1 LKSSEENIMA
11 KKEQAHPVKK
21 KGSWLTYRPDIKLLD
36 CTVRDGGLMNNSNFD
51 SEFVSAVYQTC
62 VAAGIDYME
71 IGYKGSKK
79 IYSPQEF
86 GCWKFCTEDDIRRI
100 VEDNPSGLKLSAMA
114 DAERT
119 DYHEDILPKS
129 QSVLDMVRV
138 ATYIHQIPTAL
149 DMIKAIH
156 DKGYETTLNLMSISV
171 VPDHELD
178 EALEILS
185 KTEVEVIYLVDSFG
199 ALYSEEIQALTRKY
213 LKYANANGKKVGIHT
228 HNNQQLAYANT
239 IEALILGASYLD
251 ATLAGL
257 GRGAGNCPIELLL
270 GFLKN
275 PKFHVRPI
283 LKCIEEHIVPLRKKI
298 SWGFDIPYMIT
309 GQLNIHPRSA
319 MKFLNGEK
327 ITDYVTFYDSVVEEE

>member
-1 LKSSEENIMA
+1 MT
-11 KKEQAHPVKK
+11 KETEPRKVEK
-21 KGSWLTYRPDIKLLD
+21 KGSWLTYRPDIKVFD
-36 CTVRDGGLMNNSNFD
+36 CTIRDGGLVNNSRFED
-51 SEFVSAVYQTC
+51 DFIKAVYQAC
-62 VAAGIDYME
+62 VDAGIDYME
-71 IGYKGSKK
+71 MGYKGSKK

-86 GCWKFCTEDDIRRI
+86 GMWKFCDEDDIRRI
-100 VEDNPSGLKLSAMA
+100 IGDNPTDLKISAMA

-119 DYHEDILPKS
+119 DYHTDILPKD
-129 QSVLDMVRV
+129 QSPLDMIRV
-138 ATYIHQIPTAL
+138 ATYIHQIPTAV

-156 DKGYETTLNLMSISV
+156 DKGYETTLNLMAISV
-171 VPDHELD
+171 VPEHELD
-178 EALEILS
+178 EALEMLVQ
-185 KTEVEVIYLVDSFG
+185 TEVNVIYLVDSYG
-199 ALYSEEIQALTRKY
+199 ALYSEDVQALTRKY
-213 LKYANANGKKVGIHT
+213 LGYAYAGGKQVGIHT

-251 ATLAGL
+251 ATMAGF

-283 LKCIEEHIVPLRKKI
+283 LKCIQEKIMPLREKI

-319 MKFLNGEK
+319 ISFLNGHNCK
-327 ITDYVTFYDSVVEEE
+327 DYVSFYDAAIEEE